1 MRNSEQ
7 VDTLKKELLDIFM
20 TLDADEHQARKKQSA
35 VRHLRARRGI
45 ELHNEIK
52 RLSEDL
58 SDIEVLEMDTE
69 SDIDTH

>member
-1 MRNSEQ
+1 
-7 VDTLKKELLDIFM
+7 M
-20 TLDADEHQARKKQSA
+20 TLGADEHQARKKQSA

-45 ELHNEIK
+45 EMHNEIK

-58 SDIEVLEMDTE
+58 SDIEVLETE

>member
-20 TLDADEHQARKKQSA
+20 TLGGDGHQARKKQSA

>member
-7 VDTLKKELLDIFM
+7 VDTLKNELLDIFM
-20 TLDADEHQARKKQSA
+20 TLGADEHQARKKQSA

-45 ELHNEIK
+45 EMHNEIK

-58 SDIEVLEMDTE
+58 SDIEVLETE